1 MDITKYLKNKDIQVS
16 ADDFDL
22 EKLEKD
28 IRKGYVSSDEVEKA
42 RQEALKESTA
52 TYTELE
58 DKFNKLEKSYNDI
71 EARNTELTSLNKVA
85 NLKTEMVSQ
94 GFKKEDL
101 DEVIK
106 LRNSIY
112 QDEQDDSKAIS
123 QIKERYGATFFP
135 KIETEVEKKI
145 EIPEESKF
153 AQPVKKAVD
162 LDVGRKTNIRD
173 IVIK

>member
-28 IRKGYVSSDEVEKA
+28 IRKGYVLSEEVDKA
-42 RQEALKESTA
+42 RQDALKESTA
-52 TYTELE
+52 NYSTLE
-58 DKFNKLEKSYNDI
+58 NDKNKLEKTLADM
-71 EARNTELTSLNKVA
+71 EARNAELTNLNKVA

-112 QDEQDDSKAIS
+112 QDEEDDSKAIS

-162 LDVGRKTNIRD
+162 LDVGRKTNIKE

>member
-1 MDITKYLKNKDIQVS
+1 MEITKYLKNKDLQVS

-135 KIETEVEKKI
+135 KTETAEEKKI

>member
-16 ADDFDL
+16 AEDFDL

-28 IRKGYVSSDEVEKA
+28 IRKGYVLSEEVDKA
-42 RQEALKESTA
+42 REDALKESTA
-52 TYTELE
+52 NYSSLE
-58 DKFNKLEKSYNDI
+58 SEKNKLEKTLADM
-71 EARNTELTSLNKVA
+71 ETRNAELTNLNKVA

-112 QDEQDDSKAIS
+112 QDEEDDSKAIS

-135 KIETEVEKKI
+135 KTETEVEKKI